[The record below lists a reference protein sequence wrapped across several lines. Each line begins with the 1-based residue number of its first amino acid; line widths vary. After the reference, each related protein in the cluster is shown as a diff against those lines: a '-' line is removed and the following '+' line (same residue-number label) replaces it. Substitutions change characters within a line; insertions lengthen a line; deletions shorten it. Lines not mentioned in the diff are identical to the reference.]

1 MARAMAVVMALDR
14 EACWRVRESQ
24 RVVSVIYWESCSLL
38 VVQCYSYNGRDRYNF
53 AREPELSC

>member
-14 EACWRVRESQ
+14 GLLCWRVRESQ

-38 VVQCYSYNGRDRYNF
+38 VVQCYSYNGRD
-53 AREPELSC
+53 C

>member
-38 VVQCYSYNGRDRYNF
+38 VVHCHSYNGRD
-53 AREPELSC
+53 C